1 MCFPG
6 RRKEQEIQI
15 PGGGRGFGLPVGL
28 TRRDR
33 EQEEVHGIAIREQG
47 LFDKL
52 LWMSTA
58 SCVCDHTDSSAPNMR
73 PGQSLTHASEG
84 KQSRGSSARALG
96 QECATEPHC
105 TSIGDLCPR
114 REVGPP
120 YWK

>member
-6 RRKEQEIQI
+6 RKEQEIQI
-15 PGGGRGFGLPVGL
+15 PGGGRGFGLPVGQ
-28 TRRDR
+28 TRRDG
-33 EQEEVHGIAIREQG
+33 EQEEVQGIAIREQD

-52 LWMSTA
+52 VWMSTA

-73 PGQSLTHASEG
+73 PRQSLTHASEE

-96 QECATEPHC
+96 QECATEPHR
-105 TSIGDLCPR
+105 TTIGDLCPQ
-114 REVGPP
+114 RELGPP